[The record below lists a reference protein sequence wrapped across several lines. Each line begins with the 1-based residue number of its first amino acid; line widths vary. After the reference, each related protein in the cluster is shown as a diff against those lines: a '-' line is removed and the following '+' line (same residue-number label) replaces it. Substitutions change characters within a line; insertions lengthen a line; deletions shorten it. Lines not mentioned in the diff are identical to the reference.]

1 MALPSYIIQRNNKNR
16 KIELTEF
23 KNITNLNNIFNSID
37 FTVYL
42 ISRKYENPRKASEM
56 GIYFY
61 EENIPVL
68 YKNSPSNKQY
78 DETDGNNTLR

>member
-23 KNITNLNNIFNSID
+23 KNITNLNNIFNSND
-37 FTVYL
+37 FTAYL

-56 GIYFY
+56 GIYF
-61 EENIPVL
+61 
-68 YKNSPSNKQY
+68 
-78 DETDGNNTLR
+78 LRRKYSCIIQKLSFA

>member
-23 KNITNLNNIFNSID
+23 KNITNLNNIFNSND
-37 FTVYL
+37 FTAYL

-68 YKNSPSNKQY
+68 YKNPPSHKQY